1 MKKSRKK
8 YEKPVRRWDKE
19 RIEKEKELLKKFGL
33 RRKKEIWRAEA
44 LLRKFRRLARKLI
57 ASPNKEEEKILIKKL
72 ASLGILKEDANVND
86 VLRLN
91 VEDILKRRLEKKWEK
106 TTEEDEELRTILES
120 RKTQIKVVGCGGA
133 GNNTITR
140 LMQVGIVGAETI
152 AINTDAQDLLY
163 TDADKKVLIGKELT
177 GGLGAGADP
186 STWNGVCKGKQRRY

>member
-91 VEDILKRRLEKKWEK
+91 VEDILKRRLQTIVAEKGLANTIKQARQLIVHGKVKIGERK
-106 TTEEDEELRTILES
+106 VVYPSYLVRVDEEDKI
-120 RKTQIKVVGCGGA
+120 
-133 GNNTITR
+133 
-140 LMQVGIVGAETI
+140 QVEGS
-152 AINTDAQDLLY
+152 Q
-163 TDADKKVLIGKELT
+163 KK
-177 GGLGAGADP
+177 
-186 STWNGVCKGKQRRY
+186 

>member
-91 VEDILKRRLEKKWEK
+91 VEDILKRRLQTIVAEKGLANTIKQARQLIVHGKVKIGERK
-106 TTEEDEELRTILES
+106 VVYPSYLVRVDEEDKI
-120 RKTQIKVVGCGGA
+120 
-133 GNNTITR
+133 
-140 LMQVGIVGAETI
+140 QVEGL
-152 AINTDAQDLLY
+152 Q
-163 TDADKKVLIGKELT
+163 KK
-177 GGLGAGADP
+177 
-186 STWNGVCKGKQRRY
+186 

>member
-44 LLRKFRRLARKLI
+44 LVRKFRRLARKLI

-91 VEDILKRRLEKKWEK
+91 VEDILKRRLQTIVAEKGLANTIKQARQLIVHGKVKIGERK
-106 TTEEDEELRTILES
+106 VVYPSYLVRVDEEDKI
-120 RKTQIKVVGCGGA
+120 
-133 GNNTITR
+133 
-140 LMQVGIVGAETI
+140 QVEGL
-152 AINTDAQDLLY
+152 Q
-163 TDADKKVLIGKELT
+163 KK
-177 GGLGAGADP
+177 
-186 STWNGVCKGKQRRY
+186 